1 MKLGLLDN
9 WHNAPAVL
17 PAVWPRLGI
26 VGSPLGDLANWKFP
40 SGAEGLREPTVIG
53 CGIVGDTFRG
63 LGSLEGNVRRGK
75 PAGAGA
81 VVA

>member
-1 MKLGLLDN
+1 MLAN

-26 VGSPLGDLANWKFP
+26 VGGPLGYLADCKI
-40 SGAEGLREPTVIG
+40 SLETEGLREPTVIG
-53 CGIVGDTFRG
+53 GGIVGETFRG
-63 LGSLEGNVRRGK
+63 LGSLEDNVRRGK